1 VPGFSPV
8 RARLNRF
15 VSGTAS
21 KKSENYAAPQQSF
34 PEIALGMKERCPVMR
49 RQKHLEFFAQML
61 SLELF

>member
-21 KKSENYAAPQQSF
+21 KKSENYAAPQQGF
-34 PEIALGMKERCPVMR
+34 PEIALGVKECRAHR
-49 RQKHLEFFAQML
+49 QRQKRLEFFAQML